1 MMLTPREVENSSGVW
16 DTLQQE
22 AEIHSELLSGWH
34 PILCPLLAVAP
45 IPGPL
50 LATGPVTSLVMD
62 VAPMTP
68 HVVRGVV

>member
-1 MMLTPREVENSSGVW
+1 MLTPREVEHSSGVW
-16 DTLQQE
+16 DALQLE
-22 AEIHSELLSGWH
+22 AEIHSDLLAGWH
-34 PILCPLLAVAP
+34 PILCPLLAVAS

-62 VAPMTP
+62 VAPITH